1 MAKPS
6 KTWKLVVTSII
17 ISLIILALF
26 TLAFIHLIAP
36 AYNITE
42 DMINSVL
49 TKIFPILV
57 GLVLIEIAILVGKKN
72 DDDYK
77 DTIDKLSPN
86 AYDSALYTAPI
97 DDPAKRGRVNGESL
111 DYEKTIPPEIRE
123 IIKEVPV
130 ETIKEVVKEVPV
142 EVVKEVPVEVEKQVP
157 VEVEVVKEVVKEVP
171 VEVIKEVPVEV
182 VREAQSI
189 ENEKIIIKEVE
200 KPVEV
205 IKYVP
210 EPYEVKVP
218 VDVIKTVEIIKEVEK
233 PVEVIKEV
241 PVETIKEVVKEVP
254 VEVIKEVPVEV
265 IKEVTVEKE
274 VPVEVV
280 KEVTVE
286 KEVPVEREVHAKTV
300 DAVYDFKASLD
311 EEIKS
316 AKEYG
321 YDLSLLAIK
330 ESEKNGEVEL
340 KTAFGSDVLIFS
352 DNNKLYAILPFLSK
366 GETDAKAKFIAHK
379 RSTALNGRD
388 ITSDVLI
395 KEASRL

>member
-111 DYEKTIPPEIRE
+111 DYQKTIPPEIRE

-142 EVVKEVPVEVEKQVP
+142 EVVKEVPVEVE
-157 VEVEVVKEVVKEVP
+157 VVKEVVKEVP

-182 VREAQSI
+182 VREAQSV

-200 KPVEV
+200 RPVEV

-254 VEVIKEVPVEV
+254 LEV

-330 ESEKNGEVEL
+330 ESEKNGEAEL